1 MLVAVDVDGVVAD
14 LHTEWLRLYNDDYGD
29 KLRPEDITKWNIH
42 ELVKPE
48 CGEKIF
54 DYLRRSDLYSKVPAV
69 PGAREGVAEIR
80 ANGHRVVFVS
90 SAVLGS
96 LDQKFKWLIDNGFLK
111 NKGGKPESDLVFSHD
126 KTLIKADMLIDDGL
140 HNVREWEYALLVDA
154 PYNRENTNAT
164 RVYNWTHIPLAVE
177 VIDVEIAQKAQ
188 KDGGYAVV
196 P

>member
-14 LHTEWLRLYNDDYGD
+14 LHAEWLRLYNDDYGD
-29 KLRPEDITKWNIH
+29 KLRPQDITKWAIH

-48 CGEKIF
+48 CGDKIF
-54 DYLRRSDLYSKVPAV
+54 DYLRRPDLYSKVP
-69 PGAREGVAEIR
+69 PILGAKEGVAEIR

-111 NKGGKPESDLVFSHD
+111 NKGGRPDSDLVFSHD

-140 HNVREWEYALLVDA
+140 HNVKGWEHALLVDA
-154 PYNRENTNAT
+154 PYNHEDTTAT
-164 RVYNWTHIPLAVE
+164 RVYNWATIPLAVE
-177 VIDVEIAQKAQ
+177 VIDVELTQAAQE
-188 KDGGYAVV
+188 DGGYGS
-196 P
+196 